1 MIFEI
6 NGMNIVPYIAEDG
19 IEWTA
24 NGVDGPDAGR
34 VLSADMERDLIAYK
48 ASAKISCVWMKK
60 ETAVRLHQK
69 IMPEYVTVRTD
80 TIPWISGV
88 VTKTMYSNN
97 ISSRLIQ
104 EYTDGTQE
112 YGDLS
117 FPLIER

>member
-1 MIFEI
+1 MVFEI
-6 NGMNIVPYIAEDG
+6 SGMNIVPYIAEDG

-34 VLSADMERDLIAYK
+34 DLSATMDRDLIAYK
-48 ASAKISCVWMKK
+48 ASGKISCVWMPK
-60 ETAVRLHQK
+60 EIAVRLHNA

-88 VTKTMYSNN
+88 VTKRMYSNN
-97 ISSRLIQ
+97 ISSKLLQ
-104 EYTDGTQE
+104 EYTDGIKV

-117 FPLIER
+117 FPLVER